1 MVAIRNWGLHKEKV
15 AGPHCRMKGL
25 NEAHRNILSQNLFQ
39 IKVVVTQRR
48 EKKMARYV
56 GKWES

>member
-1 MVAIRNWGLHKEKV
+1 
-15 AGPHCRMKGL
+15 MKGL

-39 IKVVVTQRR
+39 IKMVVTITVKATFDTTKR
-48 EKKMARYV
+48 KKTARYV